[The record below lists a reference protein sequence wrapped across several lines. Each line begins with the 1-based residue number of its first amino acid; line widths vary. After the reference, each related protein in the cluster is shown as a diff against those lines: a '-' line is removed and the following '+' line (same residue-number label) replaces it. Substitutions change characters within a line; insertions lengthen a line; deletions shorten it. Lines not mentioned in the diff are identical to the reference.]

1 MYFLLI
7 SVLYSVTICDNS
19 DLNDFFLHVLS
30 DPSITKKKKED
41 TDYT

>member
-7 SVLYSVTICDNS
+7 SVLYSVNICDNS
-19 DLNDFFLHVLS
+19 DWMIFFTCPVWPFHYE
-30 DPSITKKKKED
+30 KEKED

>member
-7 SVLYSVTICDNS
+7 SVLYSVNICDNS
-19 DLNDFFLHVLS
+19 DLNDFFFTCPVWPFHNE
-30 DPSITKKKKED
+30 KED